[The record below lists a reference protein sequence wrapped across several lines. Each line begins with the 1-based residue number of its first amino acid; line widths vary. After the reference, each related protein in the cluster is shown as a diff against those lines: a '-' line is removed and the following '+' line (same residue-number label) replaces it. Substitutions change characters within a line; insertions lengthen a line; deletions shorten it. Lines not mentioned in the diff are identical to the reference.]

1 MSKHYVTLVF
11 EDGRSERIHADENDT
26 IYMACLRNKIR
37 ILTDCLE
44 GACATCKAHCVEGDY
59 DLDDISE
66 EALSEGE
73 AAERE
78 VLTCQMHARSD
89 CVIEF
94 PYESRLAIKQG
105 PKIWNCEVVTIE
117 QVSST
122 VERLDIRIV
131 TEDDDVLGF
140 LPGQYVNLSVPGTK
154 DYRSYSFANPPHQT
168 GVLRFFIKVLEH
180 GVMSDYVRE
189 RAEPGDL
196 ITMKGPFGHF
206 YLREPIR
213 PIVMVAGGTG
223 LAPMLSMFDQMVEI
237 GATTQPINLL
247 VGANEPSELFSMDL
261 FEYYKSRGLTLKTE
275 IAVVNAN
282 PGWSGYVGHVTD
294 LLREDFINSEVDIYL
309 CGPPPMIEAAESW
322 LSARGVNSRLI
333 HSEKFLP
340 SSA

>member
-1 MSKHYVTLVF
+1 MSKHNVTLVF

-26 IYMACLRNKIR
+26 IYIACLRNKIR

-73 AAERE
+73 VSQRE

-94 PYESRLAIKQG
+94 PYESRLAIKQE
-105 PKIWNCEVVTIE
+105 PKTWICEVVAIE

-122 VERLDIRIV
+122 VERLDVRIV
-131 TEDDDVLGF
+131 TENNDGLGF
-140 LPGQYVNLSVPGTK
+140 LPGQYVNLSVPGT
-154 DYRSYSFANPPHQT
+154 DNYRSYSFSNPPHQT
-168 GVLRFFIKVLEH
+168 EVLSFFIKVLEY

-189 RAEPGDL
+189 RAEPGDP

-206 YLREPIR
+206 YLREPVR
-213 PIVMVAGGTG
+213 PILMVAGGTG
-223 LAPMLSMFDQMVEI
+223 LAPMLSMFDQMVEL
-237 GATTQPINLL
+237 GRTSQPINLL
-247 VGANEPSELFSMDL
+247 VGANEPSELFSLDVL
-261 FEYYKSRGLTLKTE
+261 DHYKSRGLSLKTE
-275 IAVVNAN
+275 IAVVNGD
-282 PGWSGYVGHVTD
+282 PEWSGNVGHVTD
-294 LLREDFINSEVDIYL
+294 LLHEDFINSEADIYL
-309 CGPPPMIEAAESW
+309 CGPPPMIEVAENW
-322 LSARGVNSRLI
+322 LSERGVNSKLI

-340 SSA
+340 SSE